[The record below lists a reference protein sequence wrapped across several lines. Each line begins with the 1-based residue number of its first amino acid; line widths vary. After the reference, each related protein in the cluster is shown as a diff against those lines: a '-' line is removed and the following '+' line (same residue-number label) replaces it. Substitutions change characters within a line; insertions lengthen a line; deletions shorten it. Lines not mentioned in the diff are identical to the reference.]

1 MLSDYFNITLDE
13 LVKNID
19 VQDVRERNLTDEKI
33 SSIFSDV
40 ERVKNICSDII
51 KYLSIL
57 GYFILGFTSIVF
69 VIAIIRKIL

>member
-1 MLSDYFNITLDE
+1 MHFSVFRYI
-13 LVKNID
+13 LVKDID
-19 VQDVRERNLTDEKI
+19 VQDVREKNLTDEKI

-40 ERVKNICSDII
+40 EKAKNICSKII

-57 GYFILGFTSIVF
+57 GYLIFAFMIIVF